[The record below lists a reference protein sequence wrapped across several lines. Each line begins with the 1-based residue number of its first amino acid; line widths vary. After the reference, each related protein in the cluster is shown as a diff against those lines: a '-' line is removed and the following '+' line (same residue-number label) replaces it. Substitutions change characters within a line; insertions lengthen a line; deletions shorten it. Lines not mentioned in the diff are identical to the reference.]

1 MRLRIWRPLGTATA
15 AFAHI
20 LAVVEVDLVVLSKEV
35 QAGQVSR
42 DEDASRIQVGFPV
55 PTLEILPNPT
65 PKADC
70 NTTQHIPVL
79 YEE

>member
-1 MRLRIWRPLGTATA
+1 MRLRVWRPLGTATA

-42 DEDASRIQVGFPV
+42 DTRLVFRLASLFR
-55 PTLEILPNPT
+55 
-65 PKADC
+65 
-70 NTTQHIPVL
+70 H
-79 YEE
+79 